1 MVVGLDSGGGGRTES
16 LGTKLTRYHPVG
28 EPVEG
33 IWDWEVRI
41 RRILGMVGFDTG
53 FGFWF
58 WVVGV
63 EGDALV

>member
-1 MVVGLDSGGGGRTES
+1 M
-16 LGTKLTRYHPVG
+16 GTKLTRYHPVG